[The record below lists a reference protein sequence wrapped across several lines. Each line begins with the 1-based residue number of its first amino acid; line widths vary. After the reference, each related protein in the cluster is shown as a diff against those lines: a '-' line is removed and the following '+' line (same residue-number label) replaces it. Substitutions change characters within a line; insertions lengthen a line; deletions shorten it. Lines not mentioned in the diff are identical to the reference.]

1 MRRVRIYLDHC
12 VYNRPFDDKTQ
23 LSVRLEITAVL
34 AIMTAIRSDV
44 FELVWSFMN
53 EYENNDN
60 PFDKR
65 KEVIFLWEYSAA
77 VICKPDREILNKSLE
92 IQQNN
97 IKPKDSLHLACAVK
111 TRCDYF
117 ITTDISLLKKKT
129 KVKEVKIV
137 SPIEFISI
145 MEKQNASENET

>member
-53 EYENNDN
+53 EYKNNDN

-65 KEVIFLWEYSAA
+65 KEVIFPLGIFGSGN
-77 VICKPDREILNKSLE
+77 L
-92 IQQNN
+92 Q
-97 IKPKDSLHLACAVK
+97 
-111 TRCDYF
+111 TRQRN
-117 ITTDISLLKKKT
+117 T
-129 KVKEVKIV
+129 
-137 SPIEFISI
+137 
-145 MEKQNASENET
+145 